1 MRQPDRGPGMAGES
15 IDLRIAELLAARLC
29 HELVSPIGAIA
40 NGLEILEDEPDFSGD
55 AGALIALS
63 ARQASRRLQF
73 YRVAYGSTAE
83 LPDEIARR
91 AALELFAEGKIG
103 CDWRVAAL
111 PRGWQKLA
119 CNLVLL
125 AAEALPRGGRIVLQE
140 GAAGGIIVTAAGE
153 GARLQEA
160 ALEIIQAGWHAE
172 VLSPRTVQA
181 VFTVALAGR
190 EAAAIEVRQ
199 VNVNELALVVKVK

>member
-1 MRQPDRGPGMAGES
+1 MAGEN

-63 ARQASRRLQF
+63 ARQATRRLQF
-73 YRVAYGSTAE
+73 YRVAYGSTTD
-83 LPDEIARR
+83 LSDEVARR
-91 AALELFAEGKIG
+91 AAVELFAEGKIG
-103 CDWRVAAL
+103 CDWRAAAL
-111 PRGWQKLA
+111 PKGWQKLA

-125 AAEALPRGGRIVLQE
+125 ASEALPRGGQIVLE
-140 GAAGGIIVTAAGE
+140 KDASGGIVATVAGE

-160 ALEIIQAGWHAE
+160 ALEIISTGWHAE

-181 VFTVALAGR
+181 VFTVTLAHR
-190 EAAAIEVRQ
+190 EAAVIEVRQ
-199 VNVNELALVVKVK
+199 VNVNELALIVKVK